1 MCAEVIFCSQGE
13 GEDHPQQP
21 LRKNVSNQHVAGFAS
36 YGGSEF
42 LTTAYLKPPGKE
54 EKTAVIFIPN
64 LSSSERSTGRS
75 VGRMSGFS
83 YEEADVGVHVSAAG
97 HHSHHAG

>member
-13 GEDHPQQP
+13 GEDPPQQP

-54 EKTAVIFIPN
+54 EKQQSFSSQIFRLQKEAQAGLWAGCQGIPMKKQ
-64 LSSSERSTGRS
+64 T
-75 VGRMSGFS
+75 
-83 YEEADVGVHVSAAG
+83 
-97 HHSHHAG
+97 